1 MFRYKSF
8 IWSNDMKVKLLVSR
22 AGVNFSQNAGEIIDV
37 SNDEALNLVKEGQA
51 ELAQVKETATK
62 KRTTRKAVKS

>member
-1 MFRYKSF
+1 
-8 IWSNDMKVKLLVSR
+8 MKVKLLVSR